1 MKAWIQIEQYARE
14 LLNQLEHGDQPDG
27 FKIGI
32 IARIAMEQ
40 LALEKLED
48 KHG

>member
-1 MKAWIQIEQYARE
+1 MKAWIQIERYARE
-14 LLNQLEHGDQPDG
+14 LIEEIEHGDQPDG

-40 LALEKLED
+40 LALEKLEE
-48 KHG
+48 KP